1 MQRTRLLARR
11 LLEPRGLLAVARRAR
26 CSGGGEDPTSAAL
39 ARVLADIK
47 RADPGAQVLSP
58 QQATSPARDAEQGQA
73 SIKGVKTPGPKMVL
87 RFSCTHEPCEA
98 TDEDRVTTK
107 VISKRSYEKGALYFC
122 SLCAHTAPPPL
133 PLPCPFNAPVNSMAF
148 ALPNP
153 PQASCLSIATAKNFI
168 SLRTIWP
175 CLETQT
181 RTSSAFW
188 RSVGRR
194 CAGSRKGI
202 QSYLSLIC
210 P

>member
-1 MQRTRLLARR
+1 MMQRTRLLARR

-107 VISKRSYEKGALYFC
+107 VISKRSYEKGAL
-122 SLCAHTAPPPL
+122 
-133 PLPCPFNAPVNSMAF
+133 
-148 ALPNP
+148 
-153 PQASCLSIATAKNFI
+153 
-168 SLRTIWP
+168 
-175 CLETQT
+175 
-181 RTSSAFW
+181 
-188 RSVGRR
+188 
-194 CAGSRKGI
+194 
-202 QSYLSLIC
+202 
-210 P
+210 